1 MKIVPLSDDTVPTFC
16 WDRPLTVG
24 ELRAQLRAAGGD
36 EWIRLASWILR
47 EAATPDVWTFLTP
60 AEVRDRLP
68 ELKPFLGRRRDFWEY
83 IIGAWRE
90 LGKL

>member
-1 MKIVPLSDDTVPTFC
+1 LS
-16 WDRPLTVG
+16 
-24 ELRAQLRAAGGD
+24 ELRTQLRASAGD
-36 EWIRLASWILR
+36 EWIRIAAWILR

-60 AEVRDRLP
+60 GEVRDHLP